1 MGLPAIRGTTIP
13 CGMSAKGTL
22 RALHP
27 AAQAKDRDARIVASL
42 ERLSE
47 AVRNL
52 AWDAGRAMEVSPLH
66 VQMLGFL
73 HARGEQGVMAV
84 DLATR
89 FHLSRATVSVALR
102 TLEDLQAIRTV
113 ASKADGRAKAIL
125 LTAKGRRM
133 AERAVAHLDPL
144 LPLLGT
150 MPDADRD
157 TLYAGL
163 FKLLDAARSAGIVRV
178 DRMCV
183 SCAHYGRRGDKPFC
197 SLLRKPLAPKEHRVD
212 CPEHEAA

>member
-1 MGLPAIRGTTIP
+1 MA
-13 CGMSAKGTL
+13 AKGTL

-27 AAQAKDRDARIVASL
+27 AAQALDRDARIVASL

-47 AVRNL
+47 VVRNL
-52 AWDAGRAMEVSPLH
+52 AWDAGRTMEVSPLH
-66 VQMLGFL
+66 VQILGFL
-73 HARGEQGVMAV
+73 HAGGDREIMAV
-84 DLATR
+84 DLAAR

-102 TLEDLQAIRTV
+102 TLEEQQAIRAI

-133 AERAVAHLDPL
+133 AERAVAHLDAL

-150 MPDADRD
+150 MPEADRD
-157 TLYAGL
+157 ALYVGL
-163 FKLLDAARSAGIVRV
+163 FKLLDAARTAGIVRV

-183 SCAHYGRRGDKPFC
+183 SCAHYDRRGDQPFC
-197 SLLRKPLAPKEHRVD
+197 SLLRKSLAPKEHRVD